1 MTAVYLKFGDDGRAA
16 MLRGAQRLADA
27 MAVTLGPKGRT
38 VLIEGTGGGA
48 PRVTKDGVTV
58 ADALEEEER
67 FEQLGLRL
75 VRRAAQRVGEEIGDG
90 TTTTAVLAYALAAEA
105 QKAAAAGLDLSAV
118 RRSVEAGAARAV
130 SELRARAVPVKGRA
144 DLERI
149 ATISANGE
157 AALGK
162 AIADA
167 FHAVGADGALTVEA
181 GNTLETTWERLPGL
195 QWEGGYVSPYF
206 MTDAATTECVYENP
220 LILLTDATLDSHAP
234 LLKPLEAAVTQRR
247 PLLVVAE
254 AVKGEAL
261 QTLIANKL
269 RNNLRV
275 VAGKAPLFGDRRRAM
290 LEDTATVT
298 GARLVSESR
307 GDHLV
312 RIDPAALGAARR
324 IVLTKDRTT
333 IVGGAGTEGDIA
345 ARAAGIR
352 AEQALEDNTPF
363 QQKLLRER
371 LARLAGGIVIVQ
383 VGGGSETEI
392 GERTDRADDAAQAV
406 RAAAADGILPG
417 GGAALVHAA
426 RVLKPGRT
434 PEERAA
440 AAILRAA
447 LFAPAMRIAEN
458 AGADGS
464 AVAARI
470 SASDDPAYGYDARAG
485 RFRNLIAAGVIDP
498 ARVAVAALESAVS
511 VAALMLSTETVLAK
525 PPPVPRPTSADDIP
539 FGPEAKDMT
548 ADEAAEFGLV

>member
-1 MTAVYLKFGDDGRAA
+1 A
-16 MLRGAQRLADA
+16 
-27 MAVTLGPKGRT
+27 
-38 VLIEGTGGGA
+38 
-48 PRVTKDGVTV
+48 
-58 ADALEEEER
+58 
-67 FEQLGLRL
+67 
-75 VRRAAQRVGEEIGDG
+75 
-90 TTTTAVLAYALAAEA
+90 
-105 QKAAAAGLDLSAV
+105 
-118 RRSVEAGAARAV
+118 
-130 SELRARAVPVKGRA
+130 ELRARAAPVSGRA

-149 ATISANGE
+149 ATTSANGE
-157 AALGK
+157 ATLGK

-167 FHAVGADGALTVEA
+167 YQAVGADGALTVEA
-181 GNTLETTWERLPGL
+181 GKTLETIWERLPGL

-206 MTDAATTECVYENP
+206 MTDAATTECVYEDP
-220 LILLTDATLDSHAP
+220 LILLTDATLESHAP

-254 AVKGEAL
+254 AVRGEAL
-261 QTLIANKL
+261 QTLVANKL

-298 GARLVSESR
+298 GGRLVSERR
-307 GDHLV
+307 GDDLAK
-312 RIDPAALGAARR
+312 IDPTALGGARR
-324 IVLTKDRTT
+324 IVLTKDKTT
-333 IVGGAGTEGDIA
+333 IVGGAGTEADIA

-548 ADEAAEFGLV
+548 ADEAAGFGLV